1 MRFNSIFIVM
11 FGLISLSLAQQPE
24 GDALSLVA
32 REQDDVSIV
41 AREQDDVTIVAR
53 EPEAPEMVERATSK
67 SAASCKRAFE
77 EFTSLNARHPHGIF
91 ERASRC
97 GQFCS
102 KSADCTDPRCPLC
115 AHSNGACEWQ
125 KSCRART

>member
-1 MRFNSIFIVM
+1 MRFTSPISILLLL
-11 FGLISLSLAQQPE
+11 GLTGLSLAQDFT
-24 GDALSLVA
+24 GDAANVIRDAPDLA
-32 REQDDVSIV
+32 ERETPSSSSSTKNKGTGSSD
-41 AREQDDVTIVAR
+41 
-53 EPEAPEMVERATSK
+53 
-67 SAASCKRAFE
+67 SCKRAFE
-77 EFTSLNARHPHGIF
+77 ELSLNVRNPHGIF

-102 KSADCTDPRCPLC
+102 NSAQCTDPACPLC